1 MLSIAIL
8 LVCLYIYELRKLNYQ
23 EFIKANILSL
33 IISSVIIYGVV
44 LGITENNQN
53 IHIFRDLIGIISILS
68 IFW

>member
-23 EFIKANILSL
+23 EFIKTNILSL
-33 IISSVIIYGVV
+33 IISSIIIYGVV

-68 IFW
+68 IFY